1 MNLDSHKV
9 HLWKYNISRQTMQI
23 ALPSQKVRV
32 NLPHKRTSYSNLAI
46 QSSFIF
52 NSITILKGT
61 REMQFEN
68 IHRTSNQVRR
78 LNTFSNQ
85 NQNSISAVNNKSIVT
100 GALIGIVGLCVIPI
114 IPVLIALLVGHWLGS
129 NKQS

>member
-9 HLWKYNISRQTMQI
+9 HLWKYNISRETMQI

-61 REMQFEN
+61 REMEFEHN
-68 IHRTSNQVRR
+68 HRTYRGTEEQAIREYSQNEQSGESVEYF
-78 LNTFSNQ
+78 LEPESELDFS
-85 NQNSISAVNNKSIVT
+85 S
-100 GALIGIVGLCVIPI
+100 
-114 IPVLIALLVGHWLGS
+114 
-129 NKQS
+129 